1 MNRISPERAVR
12 RPGPLLL
19 LIALLGLVSACVT
32 NDAIEPAGSESLHQ
46 PASSDVR
53 VMSWNVKMSSILPP
67 NGVRHESFARIVR
80 ALDPDVIALQEVM
93 WPGLATTLSQL
104 MDSHVPLEDGRSWS
118 VHTVSDNVLISRY
131 PMRWQGGELA
141 TPYPLPQLG
150 LPNFHH
156 GFAAALLELPDSADL
171 LVIGMHNKSGAGD
184 NDVRLRQEHADAVVR
199 WIRDGRESQQKHS
212 IADDTPIVIL
222 GDMNAVP
229 NASLAPLSTLL
240 SGDIADEETFGPD
253 FTIDWDGTDMTD
265 AKPSHNA
272 AGREYYTWRND
283 NMPFAPS
290 ALDRILYT
298 DSVMLVRNRFVLNTM
313 TLSPDDLAE
322 LGLQQS
328 DALYGGDPNY
338 YDHLPLVADFE
349 ITSTSSSG
357 HGEQRDAELQPCTE
371 EWQRYVEERVQ
382 TGDSE
387 GHGPDVGSMEWQSVV
402 EFTLGIRGNPGVPSR
417 ETVDWCRHIDERL
430 PDAATR

>member
-1 MNRISPERAVR
+1 MNRISPQCASRHCQ
-12 RPGPLLL
+12 PLLV
-19 LIALLGLVSACVT
+19 LIASALLLSGCAT
-32 NDAIEPAGSESLHQ
+32 DDAIEPAASDGLRQ
-46 PASSDVR
+46 PASSDIR

-80 ALDPDVIALQEVM
+80 AIDPDVIALQEVM
-93 WPGLATTLSQL
+93 WPDLAAKLSQL
-104 MDSHVPLEDGRSWS
+104 MDGYLPLENGRSWY
-118 VHTVSDNVLISRY
+118 VHTVSDNVLVSRY

-156 GFAAALLELPDSADL
+156 GFAAALLELPDKSGL
-171 LVIGMHNKSGAGD
+171 LVVGMHNKSGAGH

-199 WIRDGRESQQKHS
+199 WLRDVRGAEQKNS
-212 IADDTPIVIL
+212 IADGTPIVIL

-229 NASLAPLSTLL
+229 NASMAPFETLI

-253 FTIDWDGTDMTD
+253 FAIDWDGTDITD
-265 AKPSHNA
+265 ARPSHNA
-272 AGREYYTWRND
+272 MGREYYTWRND

-298 DSVMLVRNRFVLNTM
+298 DSVMSVRNRFVLNTV
-313 TLSPDDLAE
+313 TLSPGDLAD

-328 DALYGGDPNY
+328 DALYDGDPNY

-349 ITSTSSSG
+349 MTSAASSG
-357 HGEQRDAELQPCTE
+357 HEERRDAEPQPCTE
-371 EWQRYVEERVQ
+371 EWQR
-382 TGDSE
+382 
-387 GHGPDVGSMEWQSVV
+387 
-402 EFTLGIRGNPGVPSR
+402 
-417 ETVDWCRHIDERL
+417 
-430 PDAATR
+430 